1 MDTTQETVAQL
12 AQPHRKVVLT
22 ALLWVTI
29 TAGVLFAGL
38 NLIFGSQ
45 SLAVVELLMVGYSV
59 FLLYIIRSTRHL
71 ERWILAYILP
81 FFTAMMFAMTA
92 PRTTPS
98 VFAWVLLVPILAHLL
113 LGRRLGFGVAVFFI
127 ATAGIIF
134 FIKHGENPDLMQPLP
149 IANIIIIALSIL
161 AFSHVYEIS
170 REKSELGLFLMAQ
183 TDFLTGLA
191 NRARFNDIFEREK
204 HRALREKLA
213 LTLLVID
220 LDYFKEVNDQ
230 YGHEAGDKALVYV
243 AKLLQKRLRATDLA
257 CRLGGEEFGIIL
269 VDTPGLRAV
278 QVAEELRTALETN
291 PFDIGS
297 DSIAITMSVGVAEF
311 GPDGNELKALL
322 SVADHRLYQGKAE
335 GRNRVIWHPASQQ
348 ESSPAPRQQ
357 WTPPD

>member
-1 MDTTQETVAQL
+1 METTQETAAQL

-29 TAGVLFAGL
+29 TAGVFFAGL
-38 NLIFGSQ
+38 NFLFGSQ
-45 SLAVVELLMVGYSV
+45 ALAFIELLMVGYSV
-59 FLLYIIRSTRHL
+59 FLLYIIRKTPHL
-71 ERWILAYILP
+71 ERWILAYVLP

-113 LGRRLGFGVAVFFI
+113 LGRRLGLGVAIFFI

-134 FIKHGENPDLMQPLP
+134 FYKHGDSPELMQPLP

-191 NRARFNDIFEREK
+191 NRARFNDIFERERR
-204 HRALREKLA
+204 RAIREKHP
-213 LTLLVID
+213 LTVLVID

-243 AKLLQKRLRATDLA
+243 ARLLQKRLRATDLA

-269 VDTPGLRAV
+269 VDTPGRRAM
-278 QVAEELRTALETN
+278 QVAEELRSALETH
-291 PFDIGS
+291 PFEIGA
-297 DSIAITMSVGVAEF
+297 DSIAMTMSIGVAEF
-311 GPDGNELKALL
+311 GPDGDELRAMLAA
-322 SVADHRLYQGKAE
+322 ADHRLYQGKAE
-335 GRNRVIWHPASQQ
+335 GRNRVIWHPAKQP
-348 ESSPAPRQQ
+348 ELVTPTAP
-357 WTPPD
+357 TADAS